1 MVLEVFGVM
10 QLLRYVGIL
19 RNSEMYYFYHHL
31 PCIPFLLTSLPIW
44 KRSSVAIPWLLV
56 NLNVFPSQKHVTT
69 FLKNLQGL
77 LPGLLPAPRFNP
89 KFLTRACGRC
99 TPAGHLPLQPWHPPH
114 PCTKAW
120 PLSLPFT
127 HRATNT
133 RSFTSL
139 CFCLHCFLSWEHS
152 STLSPSSYSA
162 QSITPS
168 ANFL

>member
-1 MVLEVFGVM
+1 MVLEVFGFT

-19 RNSEMYYFYHHL
+19 RNSEMDYFYHHL
-31 PCIPFLLTSLPIW
+31 PWIPFPLTPLPIW
-44 KRSSVAIPWLLV
+44 KRSSIAIPWLLV
-56 NLNVFPSQKHVTT
+56 NLHVFPSQNHVTT

-77 LPGLLPAPRFNP
+77 LPAPRFNS
-89 KFLTRACGRC
+89 KFLARACGRC
-99 TPAGHLPLQPWHPPH
+99 PPAGYLPFQPWHPPH
-114 PCTKAW
+114 PCTNAW

-139 CFCLHCFLSWEHS
+139 CFCLHCFLSWGHS

-162 QSITPS
+162 QSITPC